1 MTRSLRIGVAVV
13 AVALLAFGVY
23 AWSRRAPAFAL
34 DRNADVNVVLVT
46 IDTLRAERAR
56 AVDEAARLQ
65 REMDAL
71 RQRLNEASTA
81 TAEAGALR
89 EERELIRN
97 RVVQMIAQIDKL
109 NL

>member
-1 MTRSLRIGVAVV
+1 MVV
-13 AVALLAFGVY
+13 RTATATDVQ
-23 AWSRRAPAFAL
+23 PI
-34 DRNADVNVVLVT
+34 DRLEEKVRQLVGM

-65 REMDAL
+65 RELDAA
-71 RQRLNEASTA
+71 RVRLNEA
-81 TAEAGALR
+81 AGASNEVNTLR

>member
-1 MTRSLRIGVAVV
+1 MARTAAAVD
-13 AVALLAFGVY
+13 LQ
-23 AWSRRAPAFAL
+23 PI
-34 DRNADVNVVLVT
+34 DRLEEKVRQLVGM

-56 AVDEAARLQ
+56 AVDEVARLQ
-65 REMDAL
+65 RELDAA
-71 RQRLNEASTA
+71 RARLSEA
-81 TAEAGALR
+81 AGASAEVATLR

>member
-1 MTRSLRIGVAVV
+1 MSRIATEVQPIDRLEEKVKQLVSL
-13 AVALLAFGVY
+13 
-23 AWSRRAPAFAL
+23 
-34 DRNADVNVVLVT
+34 
-46 IDTLRAERAR
+46 IDTLRAERAK

-65 REMDAL
+65 REVQGL
-71 RQRLNEASTA
+71 RAQLAEASTVG
-81 TAEAGALR
+81 AEVTNLR